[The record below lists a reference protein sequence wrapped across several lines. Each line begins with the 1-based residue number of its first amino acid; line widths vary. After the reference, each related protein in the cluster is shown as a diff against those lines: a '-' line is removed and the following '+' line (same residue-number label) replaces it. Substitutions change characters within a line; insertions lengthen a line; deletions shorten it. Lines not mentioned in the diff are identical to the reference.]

1 MPAQNS
7 HAHPIRRRL
16 AGVATSVLAGLI
28 LTANSS
34 IVGHAQEAANPPLAQ
49 ATPPSSNRSP
59 QLQDGTF
66 SGQAMDAYFGYVQVA
81 AVIQGGRI
89 VSVQVLEYPNDR
101 GRSRSI
107 NDYALPILQKEVIK
121 AQNAKIDII
130 SGATLTCDAYARSLA
145 TALTKARVQPTAI

>member
-1 MPAQNS
+1 MTGLGTQG
-7 HAHPIRRRL
+7 HPSRRRL
-16 AGVATSVLAGLI
+16 AGLATSALAGLI
-28 LTANSS
+28 LTVNSS
-34 IVGHAQEAANPPLAQ
+34 MVASAQQLATPPLAQ
-49 ATPPSSNRSP
+49 ATPAPSNRSP

-101 GRSRSI
+101 SRSRSI
-107 NDYALPILQKEVIK
+107 NDYALPILQKEAIK
-121 AQNAKIDII
+121 AQNAKVDII

-145 TALTKARVQPTAI
+145 TALTKARSQPTAI